1 MRLYNIIKKPIF
13 TEKASSME
21 LLKNCYIFQV
31 DSSATKIDV
40 KKTILELY
48 GVQVASVN
56 IVKTVEKYKNGK
68 RGLQFKRR
76 ASKKAYVTLKDKKS
90 KIDFSVIK

>member
-21 LLKNCYIFQV
+21 LTKNCYIFQV

-40 KKTILELY
+40 KKTILEIY
-48 GVQVASVN
+48 
-56 IVKTVEKYKNGK
+56 
-68 RGLQFKRR
+68 
-76 ASKKAYVTLKDKKS
+76 
-90 KIDFSVIK
+90 